1 MRDKAVAISYRES
14 KITHL
19 FKNFFEGTG
28 KVRMI
33 ICLNPKPEDF
43 NENQGVLNFA
53 QLSKDIA
60 VLEGNEIMP
69 PSESGFP
76 VSRRDFLKWLNELGP
91 IHASKK
97 PVLSFPSPP
106 PFSVSGPEDAESIA
120 RLREY
125 YQHSAQEY
133 SSLHAVFERRAAEM
147 EQHLQR
153 ALCTVDLQEVRIQ
166 QLEAERDETER
177 LLSTLTYKMKQ
188 MRHEN
193 LNLRQRLDRCE
204 SEENEK
210 LNQEEEH
217 RRREKLYQEQLR
229 KKEKT
234 LHQVREICERPL
246 VSSTRRFKSIENIHN
261 AATVDGDN
269 LVVDA
274 TIVQNEEL
282 STPHRVALARQKWE
296 ARTANQNALA
306 KTRTG
311 YYNARF
317 HRRSKSANSR
327 VIDHQPRNRIPEGT
341 ILQPRMPKF
350 SKTRNKLSAEELK
363 KCSNYVL
370 THQEIDKEGC
380 LTTQVV
386 KGECIPTAGGGTA
399 VRFNDV
405 ERLSHESPK
414 V

>member
-1 MRDKAVAISYRES
+1 MAGSERTKRTGNEGARLIESGKINQGLSVLRQCFEKLRDNQLRDKAVAISYRES

-133 SSLHAVFERRAAEM
+133 SSLHAVFERRVV
-147 EQHLQR
+147 LNN
-153 ALCTVDLQEVRIQ
+153 TVVSAIDM
-166 QLEAERDETER
+166 
-177 LLSTLTYKMKQ
+177 LL
-188 MRHEN
+188 R
-193 LNLRQRLDRCE
+193 
-204 SEENEK
+204 
-210 LNQEEEH
+210 
-217 RRREKLYQEQLR
+217 
-229 KKEKT
+229 
-234 LHQVREICERPL
+234 
-246 VSSTRRFKSIENIHN
+246 
-261 AATVDGDN
+261 
-269 LVVDA
+269 
-274 TIVQNEEL
+274 
-282 STPHRVALARQKWE
+282 
-296 ARTANQNALA
+296 
-306 KTRTG
+306 
-311 YYNARF
+311 
-317 HRRSKSANSR
+317 
-327 VIDHQPRNRIPEGT
+327 
-341 ILQPRMPKF
+341 
-350 SKTRNKLSAEELK
+350 
-363 KCSNYVL
+363 
-370 THQEIDKEGC
+370 
-380 LTTQVV
+380 
-386 KGECIPTAGGGTA
+386 
-399 VRFNDV
+399 
-405 ERLSHESPK
+405 
-414 V
+414 